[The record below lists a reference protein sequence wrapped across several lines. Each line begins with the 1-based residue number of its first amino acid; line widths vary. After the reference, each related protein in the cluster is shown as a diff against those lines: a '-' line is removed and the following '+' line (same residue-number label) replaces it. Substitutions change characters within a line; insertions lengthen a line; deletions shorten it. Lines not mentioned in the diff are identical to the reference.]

1 MKHTNYPNLL
11 KIIINRNKGFWRI
24 EAIGRLSKKIN
35 QGYTQ
40 LEYLKNLITRHEK
53 QNKMHSF
60 LQVNPLNTCS
70 KKESPTEKAR
80 SRSSQTFFVTQ
91 IPPFNRRRLHN
102 YNDKLFMSEF
112 EENIYNPI
120 ELHPFEIKYMRQRDE
135 NQKYFNVQEIKK
147 EIEKNYNYIRNE
159 QIKNRPFSSYYK
171 SKMNKDFFGYEKKKS
186 NINSNISIN
195 NYYSNN
201 RNMSKKRKKGYKI
214 NKGINKYNNER
225 NTINGNWGNSQEK
238 KRIISAYLN
247 NKMKGNIF
255 GEENELF
262 ENIKKNKTLMSNFS
276 TKNKTF
282 NDFSTITNNSNFL
295 LNKTGLSEK
304 LINLNDITKAEI
316 NKRIFSSIN
325 SENRNNK
332 NYFYDIKHRN
342 KNRIKSAKINKN
354 IILNH
359 GKIAFNQ
366 KHYNNA
372 NNKNYKDNNYNS
384 ILFRNEKSDIYI
396 NKKSKVIKIK

>member
-1 MKHTNYPNLL
+1 
-11 KIIINRNKGFWRI
+11 
-24 EAIGRLSKKIN
+24 
-35 QGYTQ
+35 
-40 LEYLKNLITRHEK
+40 
-53 QNKMHSF
+53 MHSF

-171 SKMNKDFFGYEKKKS
+171 NKMKNDFFGYESK
-186 NINSNISIN
+186 NSASRNISLN

-201 RNMSKKRKKGYKI
+201 KNMSRKRKKGYKLYFNSNTNDNI
-214 NKGINKYNNER
+214 H
-225 NTINGNWGNSQEK
+225 NTINQNWTNTFGK
-238 KRIISAYLN
+238 KRIISAYLK
-247 NKMKGNIF
+247 NKVKGDIF

-262 ENIKKNKTLMSNFS
+262 ENIKKNEKMKFLLNNTTQNRNADNFS
-276 TKNKTF
+276 TLTSNTNFISQKNVTEQ
-282 NDFSTITNNSNFL
+282 INSNF
-295 LNKTGLSEK
+295 
-304 LINLNDITKAEI
+304 DI
-316 NKRIFSSIN
+316 NKEQTINRIFSSIN
-325 SENRNNK
+325 SEIRIDFNLTNGLGKNNYETLDRK
-332 NYFYDIKHRN
+332 KDTQLNHNLGKNIYKLNYFN
-342 KNRIKSAKINKN
+342 KSYYKNK
-354 IILNH
+354 
-359 GKIAFNQ
+359 K
-366 KHYNNA
+366 
-372 NNKNYKDNNYNS
+372 YNS
-384 ILFRNEKSDIYI
+384 TTLKNENENENYI
-396 NKKSKVIKIK
+396 HKKSTILKIK